1 MPALLAT
8 RPTRRIPKLSTHLAD
23 CFYRSCFWLSLLLSV
38 WLSTGWIGLLL
49 NWQTFSGGFFTSGQI
64 AREQDLL

>member
-1 MPALLAT
+1 
-8 RPTRRIPKLSTHLAD
+8 
-23 CFYRSCFWLSLLLSV
+23 LSV